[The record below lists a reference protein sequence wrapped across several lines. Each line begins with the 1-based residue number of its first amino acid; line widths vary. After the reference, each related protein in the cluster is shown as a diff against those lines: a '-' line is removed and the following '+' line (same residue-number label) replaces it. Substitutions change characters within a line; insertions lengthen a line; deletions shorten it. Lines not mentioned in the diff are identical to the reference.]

1 MSRDVSVDADR
12 LCRMFFM
19 FNDGVGCGDVITRRG
34 FIAFS
39 SGSRPDGRC

>member
-19 FNDGVGCGDVITRRG
+19 FNDGVGCGDVITRWG